1 MNEAERQALG
11 EKTRRTVL
19 GDEHVD
25 RTQARLTGFNDVF
38 QDFIT
43 RYAWGEVWTRPELS
57 PRIRSLVTLALLVA
71 LNREGEFRM
80 HVKAAIRNGVTVQE
94 LKELFLHSGIYC
106 GLPAANAAYHS
117 AEEVLNELGVEIPE
131 QGSFRP

>member
-1 MNEAERQALG
+1 M
-11 EKTRRTVL
+11 RRTVL

-25 RTQARLTGFNDVF
+25 RAQSRLTEFNETF

-43 RYAWGEVWTRPELS
+43 RYAWGEIWTRTEFT
-57 PRIRSLVTLALLVA
+57 PRVRSLVTLALLIA
-71 LNREGEFRM
+71 LNREAEFRM
-80 HVKAAIRNGVTVQE
+80 HVRAAIRNGVTVQE

-117 AEEVLNELGVEIPE
+117 AEEVLAELKIPLQKE
-131 QGSFRP
+131 GPNDQDSTIPA

>member
-1 MNEAERQALG
+1 
-11 EKTRRTVL
+11 VL

-25 RTQARLTGFNDVF
+25 RAQSRLTEFNETF

-43 RYAWGEVWTRPELS
+43 RYAWGEIWTRTEFT
-57 PRIRSLVTLALLVA
+57 PRVRSLVTLALLIA
-71 LNREGEFRM
+71 LNREAEFRM
-80 HVKAAIRNGVTVQE
+80 HVRAAIRNGVTVQE

-117 AEEVLNELGVEIPE
+117 AEEVLAELKIPLQKE
-131 QGSFRP
+131 GPNDQDSTIPA

>member
-1 MNEAERQALG
+1 MNEAERHALG
-11 EKTRRTVL
+11 EKTRRTML

-71 LNREGEFRM
+71 LNREAEFRV
-80 HVKAAIRNGVTVQE
+80 HIKAAIRNGVTVQE
-94 LKELFLHSGIYC
+94 LKELFLHSAIYC
-106 GLPAANAAYHS
+106 
-117 AEEVLNELGVEIPE
+117 
-131 QGSFRP
+131 

>member
-43 RYAWGEVWTRPELS
+43 RYAWGEVWTRPELP

-80 HVKAAIRNGVTVQE
+80 HIKAAIRNGVTVQE

>member
-43 RYAWGEVWTRPELS
+43 RYAWGEVWTRPEENFACTSRQLS
-57 PRIRSLVTLALLVA
+57 
-71 LNREGEFRM
+71 G
-80 HVKAAIRNGVTVQE
+80 TV
-94 LKELFLHSGIYC
+94 
-106 GLPAANAAYHS
+106 
-117 AEEVLNELGVEIPE
+117 
-131 QGSFRP
+131 